1 MQANNFVEILKAQGW
16 TQDGTRYM
24 LPSGQSA
31 TVFVSLDSE
40 TLTIDRV
47 SALEVINTG
56 VLSIATQRKERYATE
71 IAFVR
76 AIRLAPES
84 K

>member
-47 SALEVINTG
+47 SG